1 MEDWKYSKTYSG
13 TPQGGIISPILVNIY
28 LYELDKFVA
37 EIGKNFDCKG
47 EHYANKE
54 YGKVR
59 HQMRRLDPLIEKAQ
73 GEDRELLI
81 KQKKEIRSKLL
92 KIPYKAQID
101 KKIKYVRYADDFLIG
116 VNGSKED
123 CQEIK
128 EKLSKFISDE
138 LDMELSKEKTLITHS
153 NNYARFLGY
162 DVRIRRNN
170 DVCKSGKITQRTLS
184 QTVELNVPLNDKIM
198 KFLFDK
204 KIIFQD
210 KSGKI
215 SP

>member
-1 MEDWKYSKTYSG
+1 MENWKYSKTYSG
-13 TPQGGIISPILVNIY
+13 TPQGGIISPILANIY

>member
-1 MEDWKYSKTYSG
+1 M
-13 TPQGGIISPILVNIY
+13 
-28 LYELDKFVA
+28 
-37 EIGKNFDCKG
+37 
-47 EHYANKE
+47 
-54 YGKVR
+54 
-59 HQMRRLDPLIEKAQ
+59 
-73 GEDRELLI
+73 
-81 KQKKEIRSKLL
+81 
-92 KIPYKAQID
+92 
-101 KKIKYVRYADDFLIG
+101 RYADDFLIG